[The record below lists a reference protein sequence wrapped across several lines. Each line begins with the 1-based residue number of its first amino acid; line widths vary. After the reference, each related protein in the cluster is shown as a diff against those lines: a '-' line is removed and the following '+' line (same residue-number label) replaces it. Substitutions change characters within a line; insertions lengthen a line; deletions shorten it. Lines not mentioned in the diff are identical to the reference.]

1 MNSRYSSKEWRI
13 LERIQNANPEVDI
26 LTITAIMDDDHFKQY
41 FEEKRRQYLEAESKR
56 LSNIIREEGLESSL
70 DLKAFGF

>member
-41 FEEKRRQYLEAESKR
+41 FEEKRRQYLEDESKR
-56 LSNIIREEGLESSL
+56 LSNIIREEG
-70 DLKAFGF
+70 F

>member
-1 MNSRYSSKEWRI
+1 M

-26 LTITAIMDDDHFKQY
+26 LTITAMMDNDHFKQY

-56 LSNIIREEGLESSL
+56 LSNIIREEG
-70 DLKAFGF
+70 F

>member
-1 MNSRYSSKEWRI
+1 MNSRYSSKEWKM

-26 LTITAIMDDDHFKQY
+26 LTITAMMDNDHFKQY

-56 LSNIIREEGLESSL
+56 LSNIIREEG
-70 DLKAFGF
+70 F

>member
-26 LTITAIMDDDHFKQY
+26 LTITAMMDDDHFRQY
-41 FEEKRRQYLEAESKR
+41 FEEKRRQYLEDESKR
-56 LSNIIREEGLESSL
+56 LSNIIREEG
-70 DLKAFGF
+70 F

>member
-56 LSNIIREEGLESSL
+56 LSNIIREEGL
-70 DLKAFGF
+70 

>member
-26 LTITAIMDDDHFKQY
+26 LTITAMMDDDHFKQY
-41 FEEKRRQYLEAESKR
+41 FEEKRRQYLEDESKR
-56 LSNIIREEGLESSL
+56 LSNIIREEG
-70 DLKAFGF
+70 F